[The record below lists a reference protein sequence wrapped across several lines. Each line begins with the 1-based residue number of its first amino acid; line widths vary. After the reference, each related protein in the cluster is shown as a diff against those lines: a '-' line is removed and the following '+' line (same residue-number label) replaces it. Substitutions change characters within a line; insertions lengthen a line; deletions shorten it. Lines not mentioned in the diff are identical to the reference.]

1 MKLVTKRQARVGDLL
16 METIAELLQ
25 RRVKDPRVEGVTI
38 TGVDVSMDLKV
49 GRVYYCMLDYEK
61 KDEAQHGL
69 DSSAGYLR
77 HELRKVLSLKNVP
90 ALSFVYDASF
100 DYGSKID
107 VILDDIGKDEKPD
120 S

>member
-16 METIAELLQ
+16 RETIAELIQ
-25 RRVKDPRVEGVTI
+25 RKVKDPRVEGITI

-49 GRVYYCMLDYEK
+49 GRVFYCMLEYEK
-61 KDEAQHGL
+61 KDEAQQGL
-69 DSSAGYLR
+69 DSAAGYLR
-77 HELRKVLSLKNVP
+77 HELRKILRLKNVP
-90 ALSFVYDASF
+90 ALTFVYDASF

-107 VILDDIGKDEKPD
+107 GILDDIEKDEKPD